1 MHKSI
6 PSAHKTTLN
15 SISPKQ
21 NYRKQ
26 VFCEPTELFCIIKN
40 IKAAR
45 LQNSAELSINALKK
59 SLSIP
64 ISKLINLNEINI
76 KQSNPRNLDTNNL

>member
-40 IKAAR
+40 VKAAR
-45 LQNSAELSINALKK
+45 LQSSAKLSINAFKR
-59 SLSIP
+59 SLSIL
-64 ISKLINLNEINI
+64 ISKLININEINL
-76 KQSNPRNLDTNNL
+76 KLSKPRNLYTNNL

>member
-1 MHKSI
+1 MQKSI

-26 VFCEPTELFCIIKN
+26 VFLWSNRAFRYNKEYK
-40 IKAAR
+40 KAAR
-45 LQNSAELSINALKK
+45 LQNSGELSICALKN
-59 SLSIP
+59 I
-64 ISKLINLNEINI
+64 IIDTGFQINECKWNYHETIQP
-76 KQSNPRNLDTNNL
+76 KEFMHK

>member
-21 NYRKQ
+21 NCRKQ
-26 VFCEPTELFCIIKN
+26 VFCEATELFCIIKN
-40 IKAAR
+40 VKAAR
-45 LQNSAELSINALKK
+45 LQSSAKLTINAFKR
-59 SLSIP
+59 SLSIL
-64 ISKLINLNEINI
+64 ISKLININGI
-76 KQSNPRNLDTNNL
+76 NLEPSNPRNLYTNDL